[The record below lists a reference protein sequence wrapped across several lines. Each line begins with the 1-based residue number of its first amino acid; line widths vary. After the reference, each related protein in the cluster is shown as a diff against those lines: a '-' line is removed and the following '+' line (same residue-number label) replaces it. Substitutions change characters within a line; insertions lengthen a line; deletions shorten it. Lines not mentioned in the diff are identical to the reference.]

1 VCDAHL
7 LRRTGRLSNGGLVS
21 EELISSTET
30 APPLKM
36 TFVGRCFGSIA
47 DCFYGTGEWA
57 PPNPIPA
64 AQIIPDVILDTSCM
78 GQEAVV
84 VKNGSR
90 LCGTGAARASTP
102 ILQNKAY
109 WEVKVQ
115 QGGEW
120 SCGVGTPACD
130 LNALL
135 GKDSASWALTSA
147 GKVMSNGMIVGKV
160 ETKIQEGDIIGMTY
174 DHVELNFYLN
184 GESLNCPVYGIKGT
198 VFPVFYVDDGAI
210 VDVIFDKFRC
220 TEIPPGFD
228 RIMVEKALL

>member
-1 VCDAHL
+1 
-7 LRRTGRLSNGGLVS
+7 
-21 EELISSTET
+21 
-30 APPLKM
+30 M
-36 TFVGRCFGSIA
+36 TFIGKCVSSLA

-57 PPNPIPA
+57 PRPPPIPA
-64 AQIIPDVILDTSCM
+64 SQVIPDVVLDTSCM

-90 LCGTGAARASTP
+90 LCGTGSARASTP

-109 WEVKVQ
+109 WEVKIQ
-115 QGGEW
+115 QGGDW

-130 LNALL
+130 LNAQL
-135 GKDSASWALTSA
+135 GKDAASWALASSGAIKSA
-147 GKVMSNGMIVGKV
+147 GQVIGNVDQ
-160 ETKIQEGDIIGMTY
+160 KIQEGDILGFTY

-184 GESLNCPVYGIKGT
+184 GQNLNSPVYGIKGT

-220 TEIPPGFD
+220 SQIPAGFD